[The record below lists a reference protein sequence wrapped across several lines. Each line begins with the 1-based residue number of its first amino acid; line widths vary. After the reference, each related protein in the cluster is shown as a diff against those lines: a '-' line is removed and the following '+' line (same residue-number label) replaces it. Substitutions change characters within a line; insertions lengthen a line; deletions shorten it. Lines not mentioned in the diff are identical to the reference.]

1 MYNPAIMYHKEESDF
16 MNPTQRFYTFK
27 EDFRE
32 PFARDRDRVLHC
44 SSFRRLEYKT
54 QVFLNHEGD
63 YFRTRLTHTL
73 EVSQIART
81 LSRMLGLDE
90 TLSEVIALSH
100 DIGHTP
106 FGHIGGDELDR
117 LLKEDGHPF
126 GFEHNFQS
134 FRVLTRLEKR
144 YKAFYGLNL
153 TFATLEGIIKHSY
166 PYKKPFLESLD
177 PVFALEKHPSLE
189 AMVVDHADE
198 IAYTSHDID
207 DGIKYGL
214 IRFDDLMENE
224 LSQRVHENVVKE
236 GIERGE
242 KLYRHRFVAAM
253 IKLLV
258 EDFIA
263 NSRAGV
269 DRYRSETPL
278 CSRVDASSPLPAG
291 FSKGSA
297 TELKKLKKILHKKL
311 YKHHRIVENMYA
323 GKQCIIG
330 LYSAFREDME
340 LLPPAQRDL
349 LAIRNEQRVIA
360 DYIASMTDRYA
371 LKSYHTLYGLTLG

>member
-1 MYNPAIMYHKEESDF
+1 MQ
-16 MNPTQRFYTFK
+16 PTQRFFGFE
-27 EDFRE
+27 EDFRD

-63 YFRTRLTHTL
+63 YFRTRLTHSL

-81 LSRMLGLDE
+81 LARQLGLDE

-100 DIGHTP
+100 DLGHTP
-106 FGHIGGDELDR
+106 FGHIGGDVLDEM
-117 LLKEDGHPF
+117 LKQDGHPN

-144 YKAFYGLNL
+144 YPDFDGLNL
-153 TFATLEGIIKHSY
+153 TFATLEGVLKHSY
-166 PYKKPFLESLD
+166 PYRKPFLPQKIVEAFDLD
-177 PVFALEKHPSLE
+177 RHPSLE

-214 IRFDDLMENE
+214 ITFDAL
-224 LSQRVHENVVKE
+224 LSEPLAQRVDRMVADE
-236 GIERGE
+236 GIERSHA
-242 KLYRHRFVAAM
+242 LYRHRFVAAL

-258 EDFIA
+258 EDLITTSSA
-263 NSRAGV
+263 SVRDHAASV
-269 DRYRSETPL
+269 PICATLDAQTPL
-278 CSRVDASSPLPAG
+278 PVG
-291 FSKGSA
+291 FSPEIA
-297 TELKKLKKILHKKL
+297 TELKRLKKHLFNTL
-311 YKHHRIVENMYA
+311 YRHEKIVRKMYA
-323 GKQCIIG
+323 GKECIRA
-330 LYSAFREDME
+330 LYRAFNEDID
-340 LLPPAQRDL
+340 LLPSRQKALLDQRKPA
-349 LAIRNEQRVIA
+349 RVVA

-371 LKSYHTLYGLTLG
+371 LKIHHELYGISLA

>member
-1 MYNPAIMYHKEESDF
+1 
-16 MNPTQRFYTFK
+16 MNPTERFYGFE
-27 EDFRE
+27 EDFRD

-63 YFRTRLTHTL
+63 YFRTRLTHSL

-81 LSRMLGLDE
+81 LSRMLGLNE

-106 FGHIGGDELDR
+106 FGHIGGDELDI
-117 LLKEDGHPF
+117 LLRQDGHPF

-144 YKAFYGLNL
+144 YKAFDGLNL
-153 TFATLEGIIKHSY
+153 TFATLEGILKHSY
-166 PYKKPFLESLD
+166 PYRKNFLENINPAFDLD
-177 PVFALEKHPSLE
+177 KHPSLE

-214 IRFDDLMENE
+214 ICFDDLMGNGLCRKVDKMVCE
-224 LSQRVHENVVKE
+224 E
-236 GIERGE
+236 GIERRE

-258 EDFIA
+258 EDLIA
-263 NSRAGV
+263 CSQQGAG
-269 DRYRSETPL
+269 RYHSDTPQ
-278 CSRVDASSPLPAG
+278 CSKLDTSVPLPVG
-291 FSKGSA
+291 FVPDTA
-297 TELKKLKKILHKKL
+297 TELKKLKKLLHKKL
-311 YKHHRIVENMYA
+311 YRHQRIVEKMYA
-323 GKQCIIG
+323 GKQCIKG
-330 LYSAFREDME
+330 LYQAFREDNDLLPLRQKE
-340 LLPPAQRDL
+340 LLS
-349 LAIRNEQRVIA
+349 IRNEERVIA

-371 LKSYHTLYGLTLG
+371 LKSYHSIYGLSLN

>member
-1 MYNPAIMYHKEESDF
+1 MKATE
-16 MNPTQRFYTFK
+16 RFFGFE
-27 EDFRE
+27 EDFRD

-63 YFRTRLTHTL
+63 YFRTRLTHSL

-100 DIGHTP
+100 DLGHTP

-117 LLKEDGHPF
+117 LLREDGHPF

-144 YKAFYGLNL
+144 YKDFDGLNL
-153 TFATLEGIIKHSY
+153 TFATLEGVLKHSY
-166 PYKKPFLESLD
+166 PYKKSFLEGID
-177 PVFALEKHPSLE
+177 PSFALDKHPSLE
-189 AMVVDHADE
+189 AMIVDHADE

-214 IRFDDLMENE
+214 IGFDDLMNDR
-224 LSQRVHENVVKE
+224 LSRRVDIMVREE
-236 GIERGE
+236 GVDRRE
-242 KLYRHRFVAAM
+242 KLYRHRFVAAL

-258 EDFIA
+258 EDFIGYSEQGA
-263 NSRAGV
+263 AV
-269 DRYRSETPL
+269 YRSDMPQ
-278 CSRVDASSPLPAG
+278 CASIDAIVPLPVG
-291 FSKGSA
+291 FSSQTA
-297 TELKKLKKILHKKL
+297 TELKQLKKLLFQKL
-311 YKHHRIVENMYA
+311 YKHQKIAENMYA
-323 GKQCIIG
+323 GKQCIKG
-330 LYSAFREDME
+330 LYQAFREDGD
-340 LLPPAQRDL
+340 LLPPTQKGL
-349 LAIRNEQRVIA
+349 LEIRSEQRVIA

-371 LKSYHTLYGLTLG
+371 LKSYHSIYGLTLK

>member
-1 MYNPAIMYHKEESDF
+1 MK
-16 MNPTQRFYTFK
+16 PTERFFGFD

-63 YFRTRLTHTL
+63 YFRTRLTHSL

-81 LSRMLGLDE
+81 LSRMLHLNE

-100 DIGHTP
+100 DLGHTP
-106 FGHIGGDELDR
+106 FGHIGGDMLDK
-117 LLKEDGHPF
+117 LLKDDDHPL

-144 YKAFYGLNL
+144 YKDFDGLNL
-153 TFATLEGIIKHSY
+153 TFATLEGVLKHSY
-166 PYKKPFLESLD
+166 PYKKPFLDHIDSS
-177 PVFALEKHPSLE
+177 FALDKHPSLE

-214 IRFDDLMENE
+214 ITFDDLMDDR
-224 LSQRVHENVVKE
+224 LSQRVDEMVREE
-236 GIERGE
+236 GVSRGE
-242 KLYRHRFVAAM
+242 SLYRHRFVAAL

-258 EDFIA
+258 EDFISQSKRNIDIHREELPISA
-263 NSRAGV
+263 KLNSTI
-269 DRYRSETPL
+269 D
-278 CSRVDASSPLPAG
+278 LPIG
-291 FSKGSA
+291 FSKD
-297 TELKKLKKILHKKL
+297 TTTQLKRLKKLLHREL
-311 YKHHRIVENMYA
+311 YKHPKISMKMYA
-323 GKQCIIG
+323 GKECIKG
-330 LYSAFREDME
+330 LYKAFRNDN
-340 LLPPAQRDL
+340 DL
-349 LAIRNEQRVIA
+349 LSKKEKNLMLIRNEPRVIA
-360 DYIASMTDRYA
+360 DHIASMTDRYA
-371 LKSYHTLYGLTLG
+371 IKTYQEIYGFSFG